1 MPKEIKLPTID
12 PAKVVEEIGDFV
24 VSKVLEFGASGGA
37 IGLSGGVD
45 STVSAL
51 CAKQAFDRYNK
62 STAKKLE
69 LVGYMLPSKI
79 NDPGHT
85 LDGENVAKKLGI
97 RYQIVDLSPVVD
109 AYQSTNPETF
119 EQKYQKGNM
128 ISRIRATVL
137 NTKAMFE
144 NKLVLGTGN
153 FDEDYGIGYY
163 TLFGDGAVH
172 ISPIGA
178 LHKRLVKQIAAAN
191 GFEDIAQ
198 REPTAGLEPGQT
210 DFGDLGYTY
219 ETIEIVILGTLQG
232 MAWEELATHPQVE
245 AAFKADGERF
255 KKLFGKSKY
264 SSAAEMVKDIKIRN
278 KTAKSKSSLISPPIP
293 KISLNF

>member
-1 MPKEIKLPTID
+1 MPQEIKLPTID
-12 PAKVVEEIGDFV
+12 IPKVMEEIGDFV
-24 VSKVLEFGASGGA
+24 VAKVLELRTTGGV

-51 CAKQAFDRYNK
+51 CAKKAFDKYNQAT
-62 STAKKLE
+62 SKKLE

-79 NDPGHT
+79 NDPSHT
-85 LDGENVAKKLGI
+85 MDGENVAKKLGI

-109 AYQSTNPETF
+109 AYQNTNPETF

-128 ISRIRATVL
+128 ISRVRATVL

-144 NKLVLGTGN
+144 NKIVLGTGN
-153 FDEDYGIGYY
+153 FDEDFGIGYY

-191 GFEDIAQ
+191 GFEDISQ

-232 MAWEELATHPQVE
+232 VAWDQLDSHPQVQQ
-245 AAFKADGERF
+245 AFSLDNERYI
-255 KKLFGKSKY
+255 KLFGKAKFP
-264 SSAAEMVKDIKIRN
+264 SAESN
-278 KTAKSKSSLISPPIP
+278 
-293 KISLNF
+293 